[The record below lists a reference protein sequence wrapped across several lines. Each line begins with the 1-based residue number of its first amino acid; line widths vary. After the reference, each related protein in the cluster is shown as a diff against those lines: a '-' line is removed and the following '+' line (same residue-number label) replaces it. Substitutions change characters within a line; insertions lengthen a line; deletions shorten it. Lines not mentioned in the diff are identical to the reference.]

1 MWSIDSKWLT
11 VYFSLF
17 TILSTI
23 NAARVIWYHAAQVAY
38 ENWSLVTDAIMH
50 GIGIN
55 VIGSAGAALTITE
68 LGRFTMVLGG
78 LLQDA
83 IDRRREKQSA
93 ADRAAGRAEV
103 VADVSAQLRELN
115 DRNLREWNAR
125 RRQAERNGEPFD
137 EPPPEPIELD
147 LPDIGVNG
155 SGTDDAPRRPGRN
168 GA

>member
-1 MWSIDSKWLT
+1 
-11 VYFSLF
+11 
-17 TILSTI
+17 
-23 NAARVIWYHAAQVAY
+23 
-38 ENWSLVTDAIMH
+38 
-50 GIGIN
+50 
-55 VIGSAGAALTITE
+55 
-68 LGRFTMVLGG
+68 MVLGG

-93 ADRAAGRAEV
+93 ADRAEGRVEGRAEV

-147 LPDIGVNG
+147 LPDISVNG
-155 SGTDDAPRRPGRN
+155 SGSDDAPGGPRRN